1 MKRYSPFASALSA
14 AISELTSDQ
23 ATRYYSIRAQQD
35 IQTTL
40 DLVLG
45 FACFAYAFGQQCRQW
60 MNAEQPSEC
69 LAIAL
74 PEAKEIV
81 LVSDSSIVQTAIK
94 PVTVLSVTTVQTR
107 ALPTHQPIALLPAAS
122 RAATT
127 RVSDSVN
134 RLNMTVKE
142 LRAMAKQKGVRG
154 YSKMSKATILSLL
167 AA

>member
-40 DLVLG
+40 ELVLG

-107 ALPTHQPIALLPAAS
+107 ALRPHQPIALLSAAQNVVTM
-122 RAATT
+122 RA
-127 RVSDSVN
+127 SESVN
-134 RLNMTVKE
+134 RFSMTTKE
-142 LRAMAKQKGVRG
+142 LKAMAKKKGVKG
-154 YSKMSKATILSLL
+154 YSKMSKTILLSLL